1 MKPNKPSEHHT
12 LSESLAGH
20 LLVATPQMTDP
31 RFRRAVIFMCQHDTE
46 AAMGLIINQPNTDL
60 SFQKLTEHLNLE
72 QPCLDTD
79 EPVFTGGP
87 VEPQRGYILHTDD
100 QMLPE
105 TIPIANGICLSLHVD
120 MIAEITRGLGPSFSK
135 VMLGYAGWSAGQLE
149 DEMRENMWVHLPAST
164 DILFRTD
171 TESLWNKSF
180 ARIGLNPATLSS
192 TSGTA

>member
-1 MKPNKPSEHHT
+1 MDLNTPSEQPS

-46 AAMGLIINQPNTDL
+46 AAMGLVVNQPNTDL
-60 SFQKLTEHLNLE
+60 SLQKLTEHLNLN
-72 QPCLDTD
+72 QPSLDTT
-79 EPVFTGGP
+79 EPVYTGGP

-120 MIAEITRGLGPSFSK
+120 MIAEITRGFGPAFAK

-149 DEMRENMWVHLPAST
+149 DEMRENMWVHLPATT

-171 TESLWNKSF
+171 TDFLWEKSF

>member
-1 MKPNKPSEHHT
+1 
-12 LSESLAGH
+12 
-20 LLVATPQMTDP
+20 
-31 RFRRAVIFMCQHDTE
+31 
-46 AAMGLIINQPNTDL
+46 MGLIINQPNTDL
-60 SFQKLTEHLNLE
+60 SFQTLTEHLNLD
-72 QPCLDTD
+72 QPCLDRD

-120 MIAEITRGLGPSFSK
+120 MISEITRGLGPSFSK

-149 DEMRENMWVHLPAST
+149 DEMRENMWVHLPATT

-171 TESLWNKSF
+171 TEALWDKSF
-180 ARIGLNPATLSS
+180 AQIGLNAATLSS

>member
-1 MKPNKPSEHHT
+1 MKHSAISST
-12 LSESLAGH
+12 FGDSLAGH

-31 RFRRAVIFMCQHDTE
+31 RFRRSVIFICQHDAE
-46 AAMGLIINQPNTDL
+46 SAMGLVINQPNDDL
-60 SFQKLTEHLNLE
+60 SLKELAEYLQPN
-72 QPCLDTD
+72 QPCLDT
-79 EPVFTGGP
+79 ESPVFIGGP

-120 MIAEITRGLGPSFSK
+120 MISEIIRGLGPALTR

-149 DEMRENMWVHLPAST
+149 DEMRENMWVHLPATT
-164 DILFRTD
+164 DILFKTHTD
-171 TESLWNKSF
+171 ELWNTSF
-180 ARIGLNPATLSS
+180 SRIGLNPATLSS

>member
-1 MKPNKPSEHHT
+1 MEHDT
-12 LSESLAGH
+12 SSTSPPFSDSLAGH

-31 RFRRAVIFMCQHDTE
+31 RFRRAVIFICQHDIE
-46 AAMGLIINQPNTDL
+46 AAMGLVVNQPNSDL
-60 SFQKLTEHLNLE
+60 SFQKLAGHLNLN
-72 QPCLDTD
+72 QPFLDTED
-79 EPVFTGGP
+79 PVYTGGP

-120 MIAEITRGLGPSFSK
+120 MISEITRGLGPSFAK

-149 DEMRENMWVHLPAST
+149 NEMRENMWVHLPATT
-164 DILFRTD
+164 DILFKTD
-171 TESLWNKSF
+171 TDNLWDKSF
-180 ARIGLNPATLSS
+180 ARIGVNPATLSS

>member
-1 MKPNKPSEHHT
+1 MKRDTSSKFLP
-12 LSESLAGH
+12 LSDSLAGH

-31 RFRRAVIFMCQHDTE
+31 RFRRAVIFVCQHDTE
-46 AAMGLIINQPNTDL
+46 AAMGLLINQPNSDL
-60 SFQKLTEHLNLE
+60 SFKKLAEHLNLNKT
-72 QPCLDTD
+72 CIDAK
-79 EPVFTGGP
+79 EPVYTGGP

-120 MIAEITRGLGPSFSK
+120 MISEITRGLGPSFAK

-149 DEMRENMWVHLPAST
+149 DEMRQNMWVHLPAT
-164 DILFRTD
+164 ADIIFKTD
-171 TESLWNKSF
+171 TDKLWDISF